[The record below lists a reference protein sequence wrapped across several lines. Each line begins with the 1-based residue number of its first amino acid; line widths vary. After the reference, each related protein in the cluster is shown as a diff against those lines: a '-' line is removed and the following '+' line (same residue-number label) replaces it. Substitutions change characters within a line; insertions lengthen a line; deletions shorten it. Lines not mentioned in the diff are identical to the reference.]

1 MKALLHRLLLACCM
15 LGALFSGACA
25 SGPAVVDHAFG
36 FDARVDS
43 PGIEILNFRYGAS
56 GMPGTSG
63 DVGIRQFGR
72 SPQVTG
78 INGPMP
84 VGDALYVKWRI
95 KATGQEFEDTVN
107 LKSRLPANM
116 ARQEVYFVVQGT
128 QLHVYLTDL
137 TTPKPASMPIV
148 GPFRVQSYVTR
159 QIYPD
164 VPGTS
169 PQALQKP

>member
-1 MKALLHRLLLACCM
+1 MKALLRRLLLVCFV
-15 LGALFSGACA
+15 LGALVAGACA

-43 PGIEILNFRYGAS
+43 PGIEILDYRYGEFFKNSPVFRDQGLIPQS
-56 GMPGTSG
+56 GNN
-63 DVGIRQFGR
+63 
-72 SPQVTG
+72 
-78 INGPMP
+78 NGPMP
-84 VGDALYVKWRI
+84 LGDTLTVKWRI

-107 LKSRLPANM
+107 LKPRLPANM
-116 ARQEVYFVVQGT
+116 ERQRVYFVVQDT

-137 TTPKPASMPIV
+137 TTHKPASMPIV

-164 VPGTS
+164 APGTPS
-169 PQALQKP
+169 QPLQKP

>member
-1 MKALLHRLLLACCM
+1 MKHLVRHSWVACWL
-15 LGALFSGACA
+15 LGALVFGACA

-84 VGDALYVKWRI
+84 LGDTLYVKWRI
-95 KATGQEFEDTVN
+95 KSTGQEFEETVD
-107 LKSRLPANM
+107 LRSRLPSNM
-116 ARQEVYFVVQGT
+116 KRHEVYFVVQGP
-128 QLHVYLTDL
+128 QLFVYLTDL
-137 TTPKPASMPIV
+137 TTPKPAAMPIV
-148 GPFRVQSYVTR
+148 GPFKVQSYVTR

-164 VPGTS
+164 T
-169 PQALQKP
+169 AAR